1 MRHLLTGIGRDSW
14 WRVLLVG
21 ALAWAGGIAA
31 TAYTR
36 DPVLLPGVFLL
47 GSFLVPFALLVAVIE
62 YVTKLWLTD
71 DGRTSLVPFRLLLA
85 FAAGGALGLWPAA
98 LMEQVLTGRF
108 DDGYFLWVAISEEVV
123 KLVVVIVLA
132 VGLTRYR
139 RRDGMLLGA
148 AVGLGF
154 SAFESAGY
162 AYETVRGQS
171 TLDIPAIVEVQLS
184 RGLLTPVGHGLWTA
198 LAAGALFA
206 AATRTGRLRPTW
218 SVLGWLAVAIILHA
232 GWDVSAG
239 VAAAAVAAVYS
250 EPLTLAD
257 FRSGILPSLNAVQ
270 SALLGTIRTLLLGF
284 NAAIG
289 LLLVRWQWR
298 RPGALADD
306 GPTDG

>member
-1 MRHLLTGIGRDSW
+1 MPNVRHLSNGLSRNTW

-21 ALAWAGGIAA
+21 TLAWAGGIAA

-36 DPVLLPGVFLL
+36 DDVLLPGVFLL
-47 GSFLVPFALLVAVIE
+47 GSFLVPFALLVFLIE
-62 YVTKLWLTD
+62 YVTRLWLAG
-71 DGRTSLVPFRLLLA
+71 DGGTALVPFNLLLA
-85 FAAGGALGLWPAA
+85 FAAGGAIGLWPVA
-98 LMEQVLTGRF
+98 LLEHLLTGWF
-108 DDGYFLWVAISEEVV
+108 DDGYFLWVAMSEETV
-123 KLVVVIVLA
+123 KLAIVIVLA
-132 VGLTRYR
+132 VGLTSYR

-162 AYETVRGQS
+162 AYLAVRAQS
-171 TLDIPAIVEVQLS
+171 TLEIPTIVEVQVS

-198 LAAGALFA
+198 LVAGALFA
-206 AATRTGRLRPTW
+206 AATAASKLQPTW
-218 SVLGWLAVAIILHA
+218 SVLGWLVVAIALHA

-239 VAAAAVAAVYS
+239 LAAAAVAAVYS

-270 SALLGTIRTLLLGF
+270 SALLATIRTVLLGF

-298 RPGALADD
+298 RP
-306 GPTDG
+306 